1 LDLDSFLSL
10 FSDIQFSPISISS
23 LIALIVSGLFL
34 CISAIIAAAEI
45 AFFSLTPG
53 NKNEIEESELPFD
66 IVLQSLLSHS
76 EHLLASVLIWSNF
89 VNVGVVVLSSYAFN
103 QVLDFSNAP
112 VVGFVF
118 ETILL
123 TFLILLFGEI
133 LPKIYAQNNSLKIT
147 RKMATFLNGM
157 VKFSRPFSSL
167 MINSTVFIN
176 HIFKKKIND
185 VSVDELSKALELTSN
200 ELTEEKDMLK
210 GIIGMYN
217 KTAVEIMTS
226 RMDVADLD
234 IKTSFKDVV
243 SYIIEVGYSRIPVY
257 AGNQDDIKGIL
268 YIKDLLP
275 YLDKHTEF
283 RWQSLI
289 RPAFFVPENK
299 KIDDLLEEF
308 RKTKTHLAVVVDEF
322 GGTSG
327 IVTMEDILEEI
338 VGEIS
343 DEYDEDDSKFIRLAD
358 GSYIFDAKILLTD
371 FFRTT
376 DLDPKTFGKLT
387 DEVDTL
393 AGLILEIKGDFPKR
407 KELIAFENYSFRI
420 LEMDKKRILKV
431 KFFSRDTNEQP
442 E

>member
-1 LDLDSFLSL
+1 MDSDSFLNL
-10 FSDIQFSPISISS
+10 FSGIHFSAVSISPV
-23 LIALIVSGLFL
+23 IALLISALFL
-34 CISAIIAAAEI
+34 CLSAIISASEI
-45 AFFSLTPG
+45 AFFSLSPSD
-53 NKNEIEESELPFD
+53 KNEIEESETAFD
-66 IVLQSLLSHS
+66 KTIQSLSQCS
-76 EHLLASVLIWSNF
+76 DRLLATILIWNNF
-89 VNVGVVVLSSYAFN
+89 LNVGVVVLLSYSLN
-103 QVLDFSNAP
+103 QLIDFSSVP
-112 VVGFVF
+112 LVGFVF

-123 TFLILLFGEI
+123 TFLILFFGEI
-133 LPKIYAQNNSLKIT
+133 LPKIYAQSHSLSLVRRMAAFLSGLVKIT
-147 RKMATFLNGM
+147 
-157 VKFSRPFSSL
+157 RPFSSL
-167 MINSTVFIN
+167 LLTSTRFVN
-176 HIFKKKIND
+176 YLSKKKKGD
-185 VSVDELSKALELTSN
+185 VSVDDLSKALELTSG
-200 ELTEEKDMLK
+200 ELTEEKEMLE
-210 GIIGMYN
+210 GIIGLYN

-234 IKTSFKDVV
+234 IKTGFKDVIKYV
-243 SYIIEVGYSRIPVY
+243 IEVGYSRIPVY
-257 AGNQDDIKGIL
+257 SQNQDNIKGIL

-275 YLDKHTEF
+275 YLDKRAEF

-308 RKTKTHLAVVVDEF
+308 RTTKIHLAVVVDEF

-343 DEYDEDDSKFIRLAD
+343 DEYDDEDAKFIRLAD

-371 FFRTT
+371 FFRVTN
-376 DLDPKTFGKLT
+376 LDSKSFGKLT

-393 AGLILEIKGDFPKR
+393 AGLILEIKGDFPEK
-407 KELIAFENYSFRI
+407 KEVIRHKPFAFRI

-431 KFFSRDTNEQP
+431 KFTKNE